1 MWIVA
6 IDRGFYPDVESFD
19 NEEEALANYNFIGMR
34 IHFGRMDIFV
44 QQ

>member
-1 MWIVA
+1 MKI
-6 IDRGFYPDVESFD
+6 FKD
-19 NEEEALANYNFIGMR
+19 NSGVYTEEALAVLEDVFGMR